1 MLFERN
7 RCQIS
12 FFWLHL
18 ALSALW
24 EEREECV
31 RKTEPGK
38 SYAKRRLCYK
48 CGFGSKEEDQHE
60 EGNVNHH
67 QFQEQSR
74 LEKLVLLKYGEAVL
88 CMIGQ
93 DNSIWIVAFFRFTK
107 AFYVYKMTDVQN
119 LHQDVQ
125 QQANSHAFRSPQA
138 LEQTFSG
145 NDG

>member
-1 MLFERN
+1 
-7 RCQIS
+7 
-12 FFWLHL
+12 
-18 ALSALW
+18 
-24 EEREECV
+24 
-31 RKTEPGK
+31 
-38 SYAKRRLCYK
+38 
-48 CGFGSKEEDQHE
+48 
-60 EGNVNHH
+60 
-67 QFQEQSR
+67 
-74 LEKLVLLKYGEAVL
+74 
-88 CMIGQ
+88 MIGQ